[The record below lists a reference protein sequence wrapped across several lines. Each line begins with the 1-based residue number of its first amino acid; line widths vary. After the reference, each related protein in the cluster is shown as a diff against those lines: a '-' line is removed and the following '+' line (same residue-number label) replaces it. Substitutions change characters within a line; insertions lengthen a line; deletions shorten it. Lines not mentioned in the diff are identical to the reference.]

1 MTDLTRF
8 RRRALLV
15 VPVVLMVLAA
25 ACGGDK
31 KKEPPPVT
39 TIATTTTTL
48 PPIAPLTGRFVTD
61 PALLHRPSLS
71 VKIDNNADARPQAG
85 LDVADLVYEEV
96 TEGITRF
103 VVIFQSQN
111 ADEIGPVRSVR
122 PADPLIVA
130 PLKGL
135 FVFSGG
141 SPAAVALV
149 NNAGLPTATENDTAA
164 LKRRSTRRAPH
175 NLYTSSALLY
185 ALPQAQGLPTPP
197 AFSTF
202 LKQNETFAAAGAV
215 PTLSM
220 AVPIAPNIRADFEWD
235 AASGTWKRSTNG
247 EAHLLENNAQLA
259 PANVIVQF
267 APYSRFSEDT
277 KVTYPEVVG
286 SGDAW
291 FFAGGMLAQ
300 GKWSKSA
307 ATAVTTYT
315 DAAGAPIVLPPG
327 QTFIELVAPGT
338 SVTTT
343 APPPPPAPVP
353 TTTTP

>member
-1 MTDLTRF
+1 M
-8 RRRALLV
+8 V

-31 KKEPPPVT
+31 KKEPPVVT

-61 PALLHRPSLS
+61 PALLNRPALAA
-71 VKIDNNADARPQAG
+71 KIDNNPDSRPQAG
-85 LDVADLVYEEV
+85 LDLADLVYEEV

-103 VVIFQSQN
+103 VVVFQSQN
-111 ADEIGPVRSVR
+111 VDEIGPVRSVR

-130 PLKGL
+130 PLNGL

-149 NNAGLPTATENDTAA
+149 DSAGLPSVTENDTAV

-185 ALPQAQGLPTPP
+185 AAPQAQGLPTPP
-197 AFSTF
+197 AFATF
-202 LKQNETFAAAGAV
+202 LKQGETFAAAGAV
-215 PTLSM
+215 PTLTIG
-220 AVPIAPNIRADFEWD
+220 VPIAPNIKADFEWD
-235 AASGTWKRSTNG
+235 AASGAWKRSTNG
-247 EAHLLENNAQLA
+247 EAHLLENNAQIA
-259 PANVIVQF
+259 PQNVIVQF
-267 APYSRFSEDT
+267 ASYSRFSEDA
-277 KVTYPEVVG
+277 KVTYPEVIG

-291 FFAGGMLAQ
+291 VFAAGMLAQ
-300 GKWSKSA
+300 GKWSKSSA
-307 ATAVTTYT
+307 DAVTTFT

-338 SVTTT
+338 TVTTT
-343 APPPPPAPVP
+343 GPPPPPEP